1 MPDLWTAAAD
11 LLENPATD
19 PDAEWAAARRR
30 WLAQARPETQIP
42 DALAPIWIYQA
53 GRGSGKTRSATEAAS
68 QHCRTYPGARVALV
82 GRSFSDG
89 RDVLVEGAGSGL
101 LAILPPSV
109 VAGWNRSMGELRLI
123 NGSLLSIYS
132 DTEPDRLRGP
142 QFSFAI
148 CDELASWSGRE
159 AWDTLLLASRLGK
172 FPQIVVTTTPRNTAL
187 FRELV
192 ADPRVKV
199 VRESTFA
206 NLANLA
212 PTFRDSILSRY
223 AGTTIGRQEIEAELL
238 LDVEGAMWTLAELDA
253 HRVESAP
260 EDLRQVVVGVDPAG
274 GSKATNDETGI
285 VVCARGTDGRG
296 YVLADRSGRFSPHE
310 WARLAVAA
318 YREFRADAIIAE
330 KNFGG
335 EMVEHTIRTV
345 DPKVPVKMV
354 NAARGKAIRAQPI
367 AALYE
372 QGRISHVGRLADLES
387 QLCTWTEDS
396 RDSPDRLDALVWAL
410 SETMEHLAS
419 GPATVVKYDPTARP
433 VPGAAVRGS
442 WHRPRPG
449 SPSEDFYDPSWAGR
463 PLFEAPGAA
472 EPPVRRYPRGTFNND
487 GIVP

>member
-1 MPDLWTAAAD
+1 MADFWGVAAD
-11 LLENPATD
+11 RLENPATD
-19 PDAEWAAARRR
+19 PDSEWAAARHR
-30 WLAQARPETQIP
+30 WLAQARPDSQIP
-42 DALAPIWIYQA
+42 DALAPIWIDQA
-53 GRGSGKTRSATEAAS
+53 GRGSGKTRSAMEAVS
-68 QHCRTYPGARVALV
+68 EHCRNYPGARVALV

-101 LAILPPSV
+101 LAVIPPSV
-109 VAGWNRSMGELRLI
+109 VAGWNRSMGELRLV
-123 NGSLLSIYS
+123 NGALLSIYS

-142 QFSFAI
+142 QFSRAV
-148 CDELASWSGRE
+148 CDELASWTGRE
-159 AWDTLLLASRLGK
+159 AWDQLLLACRLGK
-172 FPQIVVTTTPRNTAL
+172 YPQVIVTTTPRPTPL

-192 ADPRVKV
+192 EDPRVKV

-206 NLANLA
+206 NLASLA
-212 PTFRDSILSRY
+212 QSFRDSILSRY

-253 HRVESAP
+253 HRVERAP

-285 VVCARGTDGRG
+285 VVCARDTDGRG

-310 WARLAVAA
+310 WARLAIAA

-354 NAARGKAIRAQPI
+354 SAVRGKAIRAQPI

-372 QGRISHVGRLADLES
+372 QGRISHVGRLADMES

-396 RDSPDRLDALVWAL
+396 RDSPDRLDGMIWGM
-410 SETMEHLAS
+410 SEVMEHLAS
-419 GPATVVKYDPTARP
+419 GPATVVTFDPRRRRA
-433 VPGAAVRGS
+433 PGDAVRGS
-442 WHRPRPG
+442 WRPPHG
-449 SPSEDFYDPSWAGR
+449 SLREEHWNSDWGSGS
-463 PLFEAPGAA
+463 LFSPPEAV
-472 EPPVRRYPRGTFNND
+472 EPRVRRCPKGTFD
-487 GIVP
+487 DIFYKRP

>member
-1 MPDLWTAAAD
+1 MADFWGVAAD
-11 LLENPATD
+11 RLENPATD

-42 DALAPIWIYQA
+42 DALAPIWVYQA

-68 QHCRTYPGARVALV
+68 EHCRTFPGSRVALV

-109 VAGWNRSMGELRLI
+109 VAGWNRSMGELRLV

-159 AWDTLLLASRLGK
+159 AWDTLLLASRLGN

-192 ADPRVKV
+192 EDPRVKV

-212 PTFRDSILSRY
+212 PTFRDSILARY

-253 HRVESAP
+253 HRVERAP

-285 VVCARGTDGRG
+285 VVCGRGTDGRG

-354 NAARGKAIRAQPI
+354 SAARGKAIRAQPI
-367 AALYE
+367 ASLYE
-372 QGRISHVGRLADLES
+372 QGRISHVGRMADLEG

-396 RDSPDRLDALVWAL
+396 RDSPDRLDSMIWGM
-410 SETMEHLAS
+410 SEVMEHLAG
-419 GPATVVKYDPTARP
+419 GPATVVTFDPRARP
-433 VPGAAVRGS
+433 VTGAAVRGS
-442 WHRPRPG
+442 WRPPRG
-449 SPSEDFYDPSWAGR
+449 SLRDEHWNPEWGSGS
-463 PLFEAPGAA
+463 LFERPGAA
-472 EPPVRRYPRGTFNND
+472 AEPVRRYPKGTFGPD
-487 GIVP
+487 GVVP

>member
-1 MPDLWTAAAD
+1 MADFWGSAAD
-11 LLENPATD
+11 RLENPATD

-42 DALAPIWIYQA
+42 DPEAPIWIYQA

-68 QHCRTYPGARVALV
+68 EHCRNFPGARVALV

-148 CDELASWSGRE
+148 CDELASWTGRE

-192 ADPRVKV
+192 EDPRVKV

-212 PTFRDSILSRY
+212 PTFRDSILARY

-238 LDVEGAMWTLAELDA
+238 LDVEGAMWTLAELDL

-260 EDLRQVVVGVDPAG
+260 EDLRRVVIAVDPAG
-274 GSKATNDETGI
+274 GSKPGNDETGI
-285 VVCARGTDGRG
+285 VVVAQGTDRHG
-296 YVLADRSGRFSPHE
+296 YVLADRSGRFSPDE
-310 WARLAVAA
+310 WARRAINC
-318 YREFRADAIIAE
+318 YHEFSADVIVAE

-335 EMVEHTIRTV
+335 EMVASTLATV
-345 DPKVPVKMV
+345 DPRVKVKMV
-354 NAARGKAIRAQPI
+354 VASRGKAIRAEPV
-367 AALYE
+367 AAQYE
-372 QGRISHVGRLADLES
+372 QGRVHHVGRLADLEG

-396 RDSPDRLDALVWAL
+396 RDSPDRLDALVWGL
-410 SETMEHLAS
+410 SEVMENWAS
-419 GPATVVKYDPTARP
+419 GHAIVAKYDPHARP
-433 VPGAAVRGS
+433 VSGAAVRGS
-442 WHRPRPG
+442 WRPPRSSLRADNWDEAWG
-449 SPSEDFYDPSWAGR
+449 SGSLFSPAG
-463 PLFEAPGAA
+463 EA
-472 EPPVRRYPRGTFNND
+472 EPPVYPYPKGTFGPD